1 MIALLIVLCI
11 IGLFWAIP
19 SPQPAPKPE
28 PKTTVV
34 DNRTVHVH
42 VHLYQRVEVR
52 IQALIVP
59 PPAEE
64 IPLRFPKG
72 TARLLTAKALERYQA
87 PLQLPAPRGK
97 TMA

>member
-11 IGLFWAIP
+11 IGFFWAVP

-34 DNRTVHVH
+34 DNRTVH

-72 TARLLTAKALERYQA
+72 TARLITPKALERYQA

-97 TMA
+97 TVA